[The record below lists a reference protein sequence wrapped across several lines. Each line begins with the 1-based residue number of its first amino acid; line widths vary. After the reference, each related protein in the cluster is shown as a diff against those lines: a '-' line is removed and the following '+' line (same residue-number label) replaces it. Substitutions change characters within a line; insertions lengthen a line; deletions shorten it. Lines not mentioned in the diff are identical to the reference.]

1 MRSSPFRPRDFT
13 FLMGAQWFAQMA
25 DGIVGAALAKLITFG
40 GQAGFDVEAARSTRD
55 ALFIVL
61 MTFLPYSLFS
71 PFIGVLI
78 DRWNR
83 RKLLIGANGLRTVI
97 LAGIVVVGLSRIGD
111 AALYVLFL
119 LILAGTRLLLAIK
132 GASLPAVLGEENL
145 LQGNSISQA

>member
-1 MRSSPFRPRDFT
+1 
-13 FLMGAQWFAQMA
+13 
-25 DGIVGAALAKLITFG
+25 
-40 GQAGFDVEAARSTRD
+40 
-55 ALFIVL
+55 

-83 RKLLIGANGLRTVI
+83 RKPLIGANGFRTVI
-97 LAGIVVVGLSRIGD
+97 LAGIVIIGLARIGD

-132 GASLPAVLGEENL
+132 APRCRRSSGEGPDAGAT
-145 LQGNSISQA
+145 SISQAGSALFQRSGRGWPGSLGLSIPS